1 MFDFKDKRVLI
12 TGAGAGIGAAAARA
26 FAKEGA
32 RLGLNSVSP
41 SARQVVKEL
50 TQAGRQ
56 ALFLPADVSRSDQV
70 KDMVKQMEKT
80 FGGID
85 IVVNCAGIV
94 SGGSVEETDEETWN
108 RTMAVNVTGIF
119 LVCKYTLPSLRRS
132 RGVIVNISSLAA
144 VKGLVQRAAY
154 SASKGAVLSLSRA
167 MAADYIKEGV
177 RVNCVSP
184 GTVLSPSLESRIASE
199 ADPAAAYRR
208 FVSRQAAGRLGRPE
222 EIAAAV
228 LFCAASETE
237 FMNGA
242 NIMIDGAASL

>member
-26 FAKEGA
+26 FSREGA
-32 RLGLNSVSP
+32 LLGLNSITA
-41 SARQVVKEL
+41 SARHVANEL
-50 TQAGRQ
+50 IRAGGQAV
-56 ALFLPADVSRSDQV
+56 FLPADVSRAEQV
-70 KDMVKQMEKT
+70 KDMAGQMEKT

-94 SGGSVEETDEETWN
+94 SGGNVEETDEETWN
-108 RTMAVNVTGIF
+108 RTMAINVTGIF

-132 RGVIVNISSLAA
+132 RGVIVNISSVTA
-144 VKGLVQRAAY
+144 VKGIVQRAAY

-167 MAADYIKEGV
+167 MAADYIKDGV

-184 GTVLSPSLESRIASE
+184 GTVISPSLESRIASE
-199 ADPAAAYRR
+199 SDPEAAYQR
-208 FVSRQAAGRLGRPE
+208 FVSRQAMGCLGRPE
-222 EIAAAV
+222 EIASAI
-228 LFCAASETE
+228 LFCAAQEAE

-242 NIMIDGAASL
+242 NVIIDGAASL